1 MYHAPTMKILVT
13 GGAGFIGSHL
23 CERLIADGHE
33 VVCVDNFITGSPKNV
48 SHLEET
54 GRFRLLEHDITNP
67 FEEDFDDVEQ
77 VYHLASP
84 ASPVDYKEIPLQTM
98 MTNAQGT
105 KNVLDLAG
113 RYFIPFLLAST
124 SEVYGDPLEHPQKE
138 GYFGNVNTL
147 GERSCYDSGKRFA
160 ESLAYNYWRHFQFD
174 LKIARIFNTYG
185 PKMRKHDGRVIPEFF
200 KQAIAGEPLR
210 ITGDGSQTRSF
221 CYVDDLVDGLI
232 ALMGREEKEFSGA
245 VNLGNPEEI
254 TVKALAEKIV
264 ELTKSESMMSFVD
277 GEKGDPQRR
286 CPDISLAREKLGF
299 EPKVGLDEGLKKT
312 FEYFS

>member
-1 MYHAPTMKILVT
+1 
-13 GGAGFIGSHL
+13 
-23 CERLIADGHE
+23 
-33 VVCVDNFITGSPKNV
+33 
-48 SHLEET
+48 
-54 GRFRLLEHDITNP
+54 
-67 FEEDFDDVEQ
+67 
-77 VYHLASP
+77 
-84 ASPVDYKEIPLQTM
+84 
-98 MTNAQGT
+98 
-105 KNVLDLAG
+105 LDLAG